1 MKILN
6 KIVIIIIAVV
16 GFYAAFL
23 IASDINTIS
32 DKISSFK
39 IEFLPIIISLVT
51 CGWFALWGRW
61 HLLL

>member
-1 MKILN
+1 MRILN

-16 GFYAAFL
+16 GVYAAFL

-39 IEFLPIIISLVT
+39 IEFLPIIISFVT
-51 CGWFALWGRW
+51 CGWFALWVDGIYY
-61 HLLL
+61 

>member
-1 MKILN
+1 MKIFN
-6 KIVIIIIAVV
+6 KIIIIVIAVV

-39 IEFLPIIISLVT
+39 IEFY
-51 CGWFALWGRW
+51 
-61 HLLL
+61 LLSYRLSHVVGLYYGVDGICY